1 MAQVFSTCANSPNS
15 ASLFVLCCIL
25 KRTSEK
31 HLRDIVLQIPIA
43 SFFDLYFNNPKTL
56 IVTTPFYN
64 AQHGMCRIFI
74 TFGFKFRKGFMIAEN
89 LERIRKEIPD
99 HVTLVAVSKTK
110 PVSDIQEAMAAG
122 QVVFGENKAQELI
135 TKAEILPE
143 KVQWHMIGHLQTNKV
158 KYIAPF
164 VTLIHSADSLKVL
177 KTINKEAGKNERMIN
192 CLLQIHIAKEQSKY
206 GFSAD
211 EVSQVLTSEAFKS
224 LEHVN
229 ITGVMGM
236 ATFTDDAAQVRGEFK
251 MLKTLFEHLKETY
264 FADNDTFREIS
275 MGMSNDYK
283 IAIEEGSTMVRIGS
297 DIFGERNYH

>member
-1 MAQVFSTCANSPNS
+1 MV
-15 ASLFVLCCIL
+15 
-25 KRTSEK
+25 
-31 HLRDIVLQIPIA
+31 
-43 SFFDLYFNNPKTL
+43 
-56 IVTTPFYN
+56 
-64 AQHGMCRIFI
+64 
-74 TFGFKFRKGFMIAEN
+74 
-89 LERIRKEIPD
+89 
-99 HVTLVAVSKTK
+99 
-110 PVSDIQEAMAAG
+110 
-122 QVVFGENKAQELI
+122 
-135 TKAEILPE
+135 
-143 KVQWHMIGHLQTNKV
+143 GHLQTNKV

-211 EVSQVLTSEAFKS
+211 EVSQVLASEAFKS
-224 LEHVN
+224 LEHIN

-236 ATFTDDAAQVRGEFK
+236 ATFTVDAAQVRGEFK